1 MCERVDKGRMEELRE
16 EVGVKERVDKGRMEE
31 LREERLVCERVDKG
45 RMEELR
51 EEVGV
56 RESRQGKNGGTE
68 GGGWCER
75 E

>member
-1 MCERVDKGRMEELRE
+1 MR
-16 EVGVKERVDKGRMEE
+16 
-31 LREERLVCERVDKG
+31 ERVDKG

-56 RESRQGKNGGTE
+56 RERVDKGRMEELREEVGERESRQGKNGGTE
-68 GGGWCER
+68 GGGGCVR

>member
-16 EVGVKERVDKGRMEE
+16 EVGERE
-31 LREERLVCERVDKG
+31 RERERERVDKG

-56 RESRQGKNGGTE
+56 
-68 GGGWCER
+68 
-75 E
+75 